1 MTRRARTPLAP
12 SEVEGRSSTA
22 LGPGGLF
29 LCLLVSVSTQACCKS
44 ALETQGDAGFD
55 AGVAV
60 GPDAGEADAG
70 KPDAGPPDAGPVTDG
85 GVACVEYG
93 SANIWAPVPAM
104 LSVPADLGEILAC
117 VHVATFS
124 QTELE
129 AATLSN
135 SANGYDLYQIQYVSQ
150 GPVGTPVR
158 VTGLLYAPTG
168 NPDAGPH
175 STPLVGLAHG
185 TSGMGPNC
193 GPTHVTAYTD
203 YMALPIVAHG
213 WAVVA
218 TDYPGMGVD
227 DGNVSPYLVGAPEG
241 YSILDSVRAAFRF
254 HDSLWDSSSLSGE
267 LFFAGHSQGG
277 QATLFAHQL
286 YDPTVGGNLL
296 GSVSWAP
303 ALGDPR
309 ELGQLLTAD
318 TLTLGTGTLVV
329 MGLYGSMS
337 YYGGP
342 AADTWLTDGGQEQ
355 LPSILYDQCLIDG
368 STVMSAI
375 WPTLG
380 DLLQPGF
387 LSEVAA
393 CPFDGG
399 ACPGFSE
406 WQTELEGD
414 VPGGFKSTAPAL
426 IMQGEMDTLVLPETT
441 ACIEARLTA
450 NGTPEETCGYALDNH
465 LTIVTDSM
473 AQALEWMDARRI
485 GQDPDECPAPHAET
499 CTP

>member
-1 MTRRARTPLAP
+1 MAAT
-12 SEVEGRSSTA
+12 TA
-22 LGPGGLF
+22 
-29 LCLLVSVSTQACCKS
+29 ACCKS
-44 ALETQGDAGFD
+44 ALEAQ
-55 AGVAV
+55 
-60 GPDAGEADAG
+60 PDAGETVPDAGPADAGPDAG
-70 KPDAGPPDAGPVTDG
+70 KPDAGPADAGFTDDG
-85 GVACVEYG
+85 GVACLELG
-93 SANIWAPVPAM
+93 SLNIWAPVPAA

-117 VHVATFS
+117 VHVATFT
-124 QTELE
+124 QAELAT
-129 AATLSN
+129 AALTN
-135 SANGYDLYQIQYVSQ
+135 AANGYDLYQIQYVSQ

-168 NPDAGPH
+168 GADAGLA

-193 GPTHVTAYTD
+193 GPTHVTTYAD

-227 DGNVSPYLVGAPEG
+227 DGATSPYLVGPAEA
-241 YSILDSVRAAFRF
+241 YSILDSVRAAFQF
-254 HDSLWDSSSLSGE
+254 HDSRFDASSLSGE

-286 YDPTVGGNLL
+286 YDSTVGGKLL

-309 ELGQLLTAD
+309 EMGQLLTAD
-318 TLTLGTGTLVV
+318 TFTLGTGTLVV
-329 MGLYGSMS
+329 MGLYGNMS

-342 AADTWLTDGGQEQ
+342 AATTWLSTSAQAQ
-355 LPSILYDQCLIDG
+355 LPTILYDQCLVDG
-368 STVMSAI
+368 TTVMSTL

-380 DLLQPGF
+380 DMLQIGF
-387 LSEVAA
+387 LSAVAA

-399 ACPGFSE
+399 SCPGFAQ
-406 WQTELEGD
+406 WATELEGD
-414 VPGGFKSTAPAL
+414 VPGAFKSPAPAL
-426 IMQGEMDTLVLPETT
+426 IMQGEADTLVLPETT
-441 ACIEARLTA
+441 ACIEARLQA
-450 NGTPEETCGYALDNH
+450 NGTSQETCGYALDNH

-473 AQALEWMDARRI
+473 SAALTWMDARRL
-485 GQDPDECPAPHAET
+485 GENPDVCPAPLAET